1 MVRTDRFKYCLY
13 DSSAHREQLT
23 DLKDD
28 PAEMKNLAE
37 TPALSNVLEQH
48 RRLLRGWVEKTGDR
62 IAAGYIDR
70 K

>member
-1 MVRTDRFKYCLY
+1 
-13 DSSAHREQLT
+13 
-23 DLKDD
+23 
-28 PAEMKNLAE
+28 MKNLAE
-37 TPALSNVLEQH
+37 TPAFGNVLEQH